1 MQERFEIGVSEQV
14 SQGEGEGGGGVLAP
28 AGDGLITTESVQSVG
43 FGLLSAKE
51 SGNDEVILQEHEEAM
66 QRLEELQREMIGGE
80 KTGTL
85 FSDVQKKEFTC
96 TCMLIEFVLLI
107 SAIYTCTC
115 MLARA
120 YNSIHVHLFKNHGS

>member
-14 SQGEGEGGGGVLAP
+14 SQGEGGEGGGGVLAP

-66 QRLEELQREMIGGE
+66 QRLEELQQEMIGGE
-80 KTGTL
+80 KAGTL
-85 FSDVQKKEFTC
+85 LSDVQKKEFT
-96 TCMLIEFVLLI
+96 
-107 SAIYTCTC
+107 
-115 MLARA
+115 
-120 YNSIHVHLFKNHGS
+120 